1 MAASR
6 CFSGD
11 MDCRRRKSAGPK
23 GHGADAEA
31 EFLRILFEAR
41 TAEASETGSAWNS
54 PVPQIRDG
62 LVEVA
67 CIGMVSRRSRAEA
80 GFQGLLTCC
89 TL

>member
-11 MDCRRRKSAGPK
+11 MDCRRRKSAGPE

-31 EFLRILFEAR
+31 KFLRRLFAAR
-41 TAEASETGSAWNS
+41 TAEALETESAWNS

-62 LVEVA
+62 LWRLPVLA
-67 CIGMVSRRSRAEA
+67 SCPGAPGLKQ
-80 GFQGLLTCC
+80 GFRGC
-89 TL
+89 